1 MGKIK
6 FNNIKKHMSMLLL
19 FIMIFSLFHPFL
31 EVRAVE
37 NNELNESGYVI
48 PVIRRET
55 LTIEPSLK
63 PKEGSKYTYII
74 SSVEDLN
81 KFREDMD
88 NGYDYKGK
96 IVELTQ
102 DIDLKKSNTK
112 LNSFKSMVNELGEI
126 DFGRFNGIFDGNGHT
141 ISNYNDP
148 RSGLFSIIG
157 PNSIIRNVNIDADV
171 TIEDNL
177 QCINL
182 KIESHDHSSKFTRST
197 GYGLIANENSG
208 TISRCSTLGNVVT
221 KSKKIDVGGIV
232 GSNDTFGYFK
242 KNDKFKGY
250 IYDCFSRITYNDV
263 SEGCRF
269 GGICGT
275 QADNDKVE
283 NCYFA
288 GKVLGREI
296 SKKISPII
304 LFNNRGNSCFFDID
318 MMKTDDF
325 LLKQIG
331 LATDELKSGKKL
343 EESGFNFEKV
353 WELDKDGTQNDGYP
367 YLSKEK
373 LDKREII
380 SLDVQGK
387 VKDKNYNP
395 DIKFNELLKGEYEGT
410 EIVNIDEKTQKLI
423 DEYGIK
429 LVAEPKEVKFSPLVG
444 EQEIDISYND
454 LYLDIEKR
462 DQYDYIF
469 RIGNILPAKAT
480 FNEIEYNK
488 ELKKEE
494 KDEKIE
500 KLKELE
506 DYVVN
511 TIRKRHGFLIK
522 DTLEMSY
529 DRKKDQWGD
538 NIILNDHDWFVFSA
552 ARMGYIPEENPEFY
566 DDWFEEIQKLMAKL
580 KEDGIDIDDIHAD
593 SISKLVLAVSATGY
607 DIRDIEGWDL
617 LGSLT
622 KPGRQMSG
630 YFSSQYSYFARH
642 SQDYY
647 TDFYPKDKEMSKK
660 IKEKDGKMIRDQAK
674 FLKDRNGGSA
684 ADMVVMAYQPALY
697 FNNVEGYEDVT
708 EAVQL
713 MKKSFS
719 EHQTAEGTFWGGFAN
734 DTHNIW
740 TNAQVYMNIN
750 IAGLDPFDPMFIKN
764 GNTIVEPYLKGEYFD
779 FENKMLSPMITYE
792 IGQIIRGFDSVVR
805 AYEGRTHIFDCRDLE
820 DTLGIKTSTVTVNNQ
835 ILSLTEDSTPEEVA
849 AARDAYNGPGSKLTD
864 RQRES
869 MRESTIKHL
878 EDIENKVIENP
889 DKEAADR
896 VNKLIDELKLDKFTN
911 ENREAVRAT
920 RKAYELLTEDQK
932 KLVDVVKLEEA
943 EKKMDELEIKNF
955 KSLVEAIGDISSLPT
970 EKNIKAVERAENAYK
985 NMSEE
990 LKKDSE
996 VIVAKAI
1003 LDKAI
1008 EKINEKLED
1017 KEVELVIKAI
1027 KELPKLITLEDKP
1040 TVEAARKAYDALDEK
1055 QKEKVGVENLKI
1067 LEEVEKIIKKL
1078 ESEDDDSAGTITF
1091 ALERFTLGQGYFIE
1105 PVEVSIYKGENCR
1118 DILDRILGKENVIG
1132 KYDYVKAIKGA
1143 DKGEVNIPEELL
1155 SMIEENPTNGQLFHG
1170 ELNEP
1175 GQLGEFD
1182 YSSMSGWMY
1191 SVNNVLPNVGMNAYT
1206 PKDGDVF
1213 RVHFTLWGYGADLG
1227 QDFPGG
1233 TPPLSVGDK
1242 TALTKKIAEI
1252 NGKSNKDKLLK
1263 DPKFKEVY
1271 DYAYRTI
1278 ERITVSDEEL
1288 EECVKLL
1295 DASMKKVDE
1304 RIIKEVENMI
1314 SKLPEID
1321 KLTLNDKGKV
1331 EEVRKAYDELTA
1343 EQRKLVSNVDKLIK
1357 VEDKIVELEAIEK
1370 GKEKEKNKKAA
1381 DKVTKQIE
1389 SLKLDKFTN
1398 ENKEAVK
1405 ATRKAYEALTDDQK
1419 KLVDVKKL
1427 EAVEKK
1433 IKELEIEN
1441 FKNLV
1446 EDIGE
1451 ISKPA
1456 REENI
1461 KAVKEAENAYNN
1473 MSEELRK
1480 DSEVIRLKGILDE
1493 TKNELDEDIAPD
1505 NDNKDTKDDNNKPPK
1520 IDPDGDKTGGSNG
1533 KVIDINDRKKNTNN
1547 KGKRKLPTT
1556 GTDDKVKYVGIAIL
1570 LVGLLLLS
1578 KKHFKLAKNSY
1589 QDK

>member
-1 MGKIK
+1 MEKIK
-6 FNNIKKHMSMLLL
+6 FNNVEKHMSILLL

-31 EVRAVE
+31 EVRAAE
-37 NNELNESGYVI
+37 NSEINESGYVI

-63 PKEGSKYTYII
+63 SKEGSKYTYII

-81 KFREDMD
+81 KFREDID
-88 NGYDYKGK
+88 NGYDYKDK

-102 DIDLKKSNTK
+102 DIDLKKSSIK

-126 DFGRFNGIFDGNGHT
+126 DFGRFNGIFDGNGYT
-141 ISNYNDP
+141 ISNYNDS
-148 RSGLFSIIG
+148 RSGLFSITG

-182 KIESHDHSSKFTRST
+182 KIESHDHSRKFTRST
-197 GYGLIANENSG
+197 EYGLIANENSG
-208 TISRCSTLGNVVT
+208 TISRCSTSGDIAT
-221 KSKKIDVGGIV
+221 KSKKIDIGGIV
-232 GSNDTFGYFK
+232 GSNDTFEYFK

-250 IYDCFSRITYNDV
+250 IYDCFSRIKYNDV
-263 SEGCRF
+263 SEKCRF

-275 QADNDKVE
+275 RADNDKVK

-288 GKVLGREI
+288 GEVLGREI
-296 SKKISPII
+296 SNKISPII

-325 LLKQIG
+325 LLKLIG
-331 LATDELKSGKKL
+331 LTTDELKSGKKL

-380 SLDVQGK
+380 SLDVKGK

-429 LVAEPKEVKFSPLVG
+429 LIAEPKEVKFSPLVG

-480 FNEIEYNK
+480 FNEIKYNK

-494 KDEKIE
+494 KDKKIE

-511 TIRKRHGFLIK
+511 TIRDRHGFLIK
-522 DTLEMSY
+522 DIPEMSY
-529 DRKKDQWGD
+529 ERKKDQWGD
-538 NIILNDHDWFVFSA
+538 NIILDDHDWFVFSA

-566 DDWFEEIQKLMAKL
+566 DDWFEEIQKFMANL
-580 KEDGIDIDDIHAD
+580 KEEGIDVDDIHAD
-593 SISKLVLAVSATGY
+593 SISKLILAVSATGY

-630 YFSSQYSYFARH
+630 YFSSQYSFFARH
-642 SQDYY
+642 SQDY
-647 TDFYPKDKEMSKK
+647 PMSKE
-660 IKEKDGKMIRDQAK
+660 IKEKDEKMIHDQVK

-684 ADMVVMAYQPALY
+684 ADMVVMSYQPALY

-713 MKKSFS
+713 MKQAFS
-719 EHQTAEGTFWGGFAN
+719 ENQSAEGTFWGGFAN

-779 FENKMLSPMITYE
+779 FEKKMLSPMITYE

-805 AYEGRTHIFDCRDLE
+805 AYEERTHIFDCRDLE
-820 DTLGIKTSTVTVNNQ
+820 DTLGLKTSTVTVNNQ

-864 RQRES
+864 RQRKS

-878 EDIENKVIENP
+878 EDTEEKVIENP

-896 VNKLIDELKLDKFTN
+896 INKLINELKLDKFTN
-911 ENREAVRAT
+911 ENKEAVKAA
-920 RKAYELLTEDQK
+920 RKAYEALTEEQK
-932 KLVDVVKLEEA
+932 KLVDIEKLEAA

-955 KSLVEAIGDISSLPT
+955 KSLVEALGDISNPPT
-970 EKNIKAVERAENAYK
+970 EENIKAIEKAENTYH
-985 NMSEE
+985 NMSKE

-996 VIVAKAI
+996 VIAAKST
-1003 LDKAI
+1003 LDSII
-1008 EKINEKLED
+1008 EKINEEPED
-1017 KEVELVIKAI
+1017 KEVKLVIEGI
-1027 KELPKLITLEDKP
+1027 KELPITITLEDKP
-1040 TVEAARKAYDALDEK
+1040 AVEAARKSYDALDEK

-1067 LEEVEKIIKKL
+1067 LEEAEKIIKEL
-1078 ESEDDDSAGTITF
+1078 ESEDDGQVGTITF
-1091 ALERFTLGQGYFIE
+1091 ALERFTLGQGYFVE
-1105 PVEVSIYKGENCR
+1105 PMEVPIYKGENCR

-1132 KYDYVKAIKGA
+1132 KYNYVEAIKGA
-1143 DKGEVNIPEELL
+1143 DKGEINIPEELL
-1155 SMIEENPTNGQLFHG
+1155 SMIEENPTNGQSFHG

-1233 TPPLSVGDK
+1233 TLPLPVGDK

-1252 NGKSNKDKLLK
+1252 NGKPNKDKLLRN
-1263 DPKFKEVY
+1263 PNFKEVY
-1271 DYAYRTI
+1271 DYVYRTI
-1278 ERITVSDEEL
+1278 QKITVLDEEL

-1295 DASMKKVDE
+1295 DASMKKADE
-1304 RIIKEVENMI
+1304 KIIKEVENMI
-1314 SKLPEID
+1314 SKLPEMN

-1343 EQRKLVSNVDKLIK
+1343 EQRKLVSNAVKLIE
-1357 VEDKIVELEAIEK
+1357 VEDKIVELEAMEK
-1370 GKEKEKNKKAA
+1370 DEEKEKNKKAA
-1381 DKVTKQIE
+1381 DKVIKQIE

-1405 ATRKAYEALTDDQK
+1405 VARKAYEALTDDQK

-1427 EAVEKK
+1427 ESAEKR

-1441 FKNLV
+1441 FRNLV

-1493 TKNELDEDIAPD
+1493 AKNKLDEDIAPD

-1520 IDPDGDKTGGSNG
+1520 IDPEGDKTGGSNG
-1533 KVIDINDRKKNTNN
+1533 KVIDINDKKENPNN
-1547 KGKRKLPTT
+1547 KGKRKLPAT
-1556 GTDDKVKYVGIAIL
+1556 GTNDKIKYVGIGIL
-1570 LVGLLLLS
+1570 FVGLLLLS
-1578 KKHFKLAKNSY
+1578 KKHFKLAKNNN